1 MTLRIECADGR
12 DRSRAVTAASAALRR
27 GDLVILP
34 TENTYVL
41 TADAFAARGRQ
52 ALRRAKGHSADT
64 PLGLLILRAGTVPG
78 IAADVPASARALMSA
93 FWPGMVTLLL
103 VPQPTLAWD
112 HPSGSPIA
120 VRVPA
125 HPVALAV
132 VSESGPTAASG
143 ITVDGD
149 PVRSCD
155 QAMLVHP
162 DAAIALDAGILD
174 ARWSDVEDPDL
185 ASTIV
190 DVRGDS
196 AVILRHGAISEE
208 RIRAALAATP

>member
-12 DRSRAVTAASAALRR
+12 ERSRAVTAAVAALRR

-41 TADAFAARGRQ
+41 ATDAFSPRGTR
-52 ALRRAKGHSADT
+52 ALRAAKGQPDET
-64 PLGLLILRAGTVPG
+64 PLGLVLPRAGTVPG
-78 IAADVPASARALMSA
+78 IAGDVPANARALMAA

-103 VPQPTLAWD
+103 EPQPTLAWD
-112 HPSGSPIA
+112 HPFGSPIA

-125 HPVALAV
+125 HPVVLAV
-132 VSESGPTAASG
+132 VTEAGPTAASG

-155 QAMLVHP
+155 RAMEVHP
-162 DAAIALDAGILD
+162 EAAIALDAGTLD
-174 ARWSDVEDPDL
+174 ARWSDTEDPEL

-190 DVRGDS
+190 DVRGDA
-196 AVILRHGAISEE
+196 AVILRNGAISEE
-208 RIRAALAATP
+208 RIRAALAATL

>member
-1 MTLRIECADGR
+1 MTVRIECADGR
-12 DRSRAVTAASAALRR
+12 DRSRAVTAAIAALRR

-41 TADAFAARGRQ
+41 ATDAFSPRGTR
-52 ALRRAKGHSADT
+52 ALRAAKGQRDET
-64 PLGLLILRAGTVPG
+64 PLGLVLPRAGTVPG
-78 IAADVPASARALMSA
+78 IAADVPANARTLMAA
-93 FWPGMVTLLL
+93 FWPGMLTLLL
-103 VPQPTLAWD
+103 EPQPTLAWD

-143 ITVDGD
+143 ITEDGD

-162 DAAIALDAGILD
+162 DAAIALDAGILN

-208 RIRAALAATP
+208 RIRAALAATT